1 MTSPLHTRDAAVML
15 PTYRRLPLDIVRGEG
30 VELITRDGRRY
41 LDMFAGLAV
50 NALGYAHPRV
60 VAAIADQAAR
70 YIHLSNFYPQEPQVE
85 LAGLLARLA
94 GLPRVFFANSGA
106 ETTEGAMKL
115 ARRRGARAGRHGI
128 IALGGGFHGRTYG
141 ALSVMDRTAY
151 REGFGP
157 FLPGC
162 SVVPA
167 GDPDAL
173 LAAAGPDTAAV
184 MLEAVQG
191 EGGIRPLAPDMAA
204 AVGELQRERG
214 ILLIADEVQS
224 GFGRTG
230 RFSAYEHL
238 GLTPDIVTM
247 AKPIGG
253 GLPLGAILATEDVA
267 AAITPGAHG
276 TTFGGNPVAC
286 AAGVATV
293 QEMLE
298 HDLIGSAG
306 RLGSMLKA
314 ELEGIR
320 REFPRLIR
328 EVRGYGLMVG
338 VDLTLPGDEVV
349 SAMRDRGVLINCTA
363 TTVLRL
369 LPPLIIREEH
379 IIRTCH
385 ALRSVLGGIQEPPRA
400 PAEEVPD

>member
-1 MTSPLHTRDAAVML
+1 ML

-30 VELITRDGRRY
+30 VELITSDGRRY

-60 VAAIADQAAR
+60 IAAITDQAAR

-85 LAGLLARLA
+85 LAGLLSRLA

-106 ETTEGAMKL
+106 ETTEAALKL
-115 ARRRGARAGRHGI
+115 ARRWGADRGRQTVL
-128 IALGGGFHGRTYG
+128 ALHGGFHGRTYG
-141 ALSVMDRTAY
+141 ALSLMDRQKY

-162 SVVPA
+162 AVVRA
-167 GDPDAL
+167 DNASE
-173 LAAAGPDTAAV
+173 LAAAVGPDTAAV
-184 MLEAVQG
+184 IFEAIQG
-191 EGGIRPLAPDMAA
+191 EGGIRPLPPGVADALMA
-204 AVGELQRERG
+204 LRRERG

-224 GFGRTG
+224 GLGRTG
-230 RFSAYEHL
+230 RCSGYEHF

-253 GLPLGAILATEDVA
+253 GLPLGAVLTTAEVA
-267 AAITPGAHG
+267 SVMAPGLHG

-293 QEMLE
+293 REILE
-298 HDLIGSAG
+298 RDLIGNAARMG
-306 RLGSMLKA
+306 RRFVDG
-314 ELEGIR
+314 LEDLR
-320 REFPRLIR
+320 MEVPSVIR

-338 VDLTLPGDEVV
+338 VELHAPGDPVV
-349 SAMRDRGVLINCTA
+349 AAMRDRGVLINCTD
-363 TTVLRL
+363 TTVLRF
-369 LPPLIIREEH
+369 LPPLIIDESH
-379 IIRTCH
+379 VARTIG
-385 ALRSVLGGIQEPPRA
+385 ALRAVLTG
-400 PAEEVPD
+400 